1 MKIIVE
7 EFPRDDLYLGDLR
20 TSPELINLV
29 ETTDRY
35 SGWKVIEIPDDATDY
50 DILEYGGSDMVIC
63 VVDGKIKYLF

>member
-1 MKIIVE
+1 MKIIIE

-35 SGWKVIEIPDDATDY
+35 PGWKVIDIPDNATDY
-50 DILEYGGSDMVIC
+50 DILKYGRSDMVIY
-63 VVDGKIKYLF
+63 VVDGRIKYLC